1 MSIKRIIKFIPAKG
15 MDKFIHFNY
24 WIAALPEP
32 EKSQA
37 EMIVNA
43 KQLLIA
49 NKTETGDMIT
59 TTHTDHVEYYYS
71 NSSIPSEVTGKLWY
85 NLYERF
91 LLETGQSLEIID
103 EEI

>member
-1 MSIKRIIKFIPAKG
+1 MSIKRIVKVIPAKG
-15 MDKFIHFNY
+15 VDKFIHFDH

-37 EMIVNA
+37 EMIVNT

-49 NKTETGDMIT
+49 NKTETGNMMT
-59 TTHTDHVEYYYS
+59 TEHTDHVEYYYS
-71 NSSIPSEVTGKLWY
+71 DSSIPGEVTDTAWR
-85 NLYERF
+85 NLCERF